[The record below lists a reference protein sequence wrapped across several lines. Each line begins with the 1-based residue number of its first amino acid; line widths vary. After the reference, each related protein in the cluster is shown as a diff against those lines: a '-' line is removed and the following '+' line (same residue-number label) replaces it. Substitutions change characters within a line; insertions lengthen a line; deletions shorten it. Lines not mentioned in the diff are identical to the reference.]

1 MKRIALAALAAL
13 GLALLNGCDKE
24 PERPVTP
31 PPPISQPAPVP
42 APTPAAVVEP
52 EAVPVP
58 ESRPELVAPK
68 PRPVRKPRVAK
79 PVEPPVPAGF
89 VRMASGDVTGADGQ
103 AHRTGS
109 YAIARE
115 PVTVGQLREWASS
128 EGGRRLPQLGN
139 ADTAVATD
147 LDWLAAEAYARWLG
161 EKEKRAYR
169 LPTEIEWVRAARSGR
184 ILTQAQREPSEPPLW
199 EWTGDCWDSES
210 NGHCLSRVLVGGEN
224 ATSGAGDWGRAA
236 MGARRPAASF
246 RLVLDLK

>member
-1 MKRIALAALAAL
+1 MTRIALAAFAAL

-31 PPPISQPAPVP
+31 PPPISQATPAPEPDPSAGPAPVAIP
-42 APTPAAVVEP
+42 ENHP
-52 EAVPVP
+52 EAEVAVPAHP
-58 ESRPELVAPK
+58 
-68 PRPVRKPRVAK
+68 RKPRVAK
-79 PVEPPVPAGF
+79 PAVARLPDGF
-89 VRMASGDVTGADGQ
+89 VRIAGGETAGADGQ
-103 AHRTGS
+103 MQRTGS

-128 EGGRRLPQLGN
+128 EGGRRLPQLGDS
-139 ADTAVATD
+139 DTVVATD

-184 ILTQAQREPSEPPLW
+184 IVTQAQRQPSEPPLW
-199 EWTGDCWDSES
+199 EWTGDCWDSAEAS
-210 NGHCLSRVLVGGEN
+210 GHCLSRVLVGGETT
-224 ATSGAGDWGRAA
+224 ASGDWGRAA